1 MDNKVE
7 IAKSI
12 DLEEGEE
19 LMDYV
24 GKVHSAVE
32 KLAEVPAPWDKK
44 QKVAKYWLKGIFSG
58 SVVVRERDT
67 GKFYRMPLTKE
78 KGTIKIGPGSEE
90 VRTAFV
96 AVSNMNKV
104 TKAEGEDPADPRLV
118 ELPALTLVAKGN
130 SLTEESIGLLNEIVK
145 SQEDGSPETQYVDV
159 KQEVAPTQEP
169 ESKRSLWD
177 NVIPG

>member
-7 IAKSI
+7 IEKV
-12 DLEEGEE
+12 DLQDGEE

-32 KLAEVPAPWDKK
+32 ALAQVPAPWDKK
-44 QKVAKYWLKGIFSG
+44 QKIAKYWLKGIFNG
-58 SVVVRERDT
+58 NVVVRERES
-67 GKFYRMPLTKE
+67 GKFYRMPLSRSD
-78 KGTIKIGPGSEE
+78 KGEIKIGPGSEE

-96 AVSNMNKV
+96 TVSAKMA
-104 TKAEGEDPADPRLV
+104 KAEGEDPADPRLV

-130 SLTEESIGLLNEIVK
+130 SLTEESINVLNEIVK
-145 SQEDGSPETQYVDV
+145 AQEDGSPETQYVDV

-169 ESKRSLWD
+169 ESKKSLWD